1 MTSFLRA
8 VMQELKLKIWRWRYL
23 GSNYDVP
30 KYGTWAWLPN
40 TCLWHTALPKKL
52 KKQVPATRS

>member
-40 TCLWHTALPKKL
+40 TCLWHTALPKN
-52 KKQVPATRS
+52 V